1 MELFNDTFLE
11 FAAMLA
17 LAVGAGLI
25 GRFLRQPLIVS
36 FIAVGLLVGPYGLSL
51 LQSDDQVHLLSEMGI
66 AVLLFVV
73 GLKLDVSLIRSTG
86 KVALYAGLGQ
96 VLFTS
101 VFGFLLNRWMG
112 FDMVVSIYVAVALTF
127 SSTIIIVK
135 LLSDKKE
142 IDTLHGQIS
151 IGFLIVQ
158 DIVVIIAMIALSA
171 MGTPSEYPL
180 WQEIAIVVLKG
191 IGLIVLI
198 ILLMRFVLGWLTSM
212 LARTPELLV
221 LFSLTWAITL
231 AGFSDFLG
239 FSKEV
244 GAFLGGISLAS
255 TPYREVIAGRLTSVR
270 DFLLLFFFISLG
282 SQVNV
287 PLLGEQIFPAVVLS
301 LFVLIG
307 NPIIVMVILGLMGYR
322 KRTGFLAGLNVAQ
335 ISEFSLI
342 LAALGL
348 SLGQINEETLGLITL
363 VGLITI
369 GISTYLIMYSHQI
382 YEKVSFLLDVF
393 EKKVPTTE
401 LGDENLA
408 HRPFDIII
416 FGLGLYGNSIAKSLE
431 KAGFKVFGVD
441 FDPKA
446 VKRWKKKG
454 RAAQYGDADD
464 PELHEILPLS
474 AQCIISTITDK
485 QINFALIKY
494 LKLGDFKG
502 HIAMTSYTGRTAKEL
517 EKAGADLILLPFAD
531 AAEGIP
537 EKLKSLKKKEEQEF
551 FLRFVLYNTKSKYP
565 L

>member
-1 MELFNDTFLE
+1 MEHFNDTFLE
-11 FAAMLA
+11 FAAILA
-17 LAVGAGLI
+17 IAVGAGLI
-25 GRFLRQPLIVS
+25 GRLLKQPLIVA
-36 FIAVGLLVGPYGLSL
+36 FIAVGLIVGPYGINL
-51 LQSDDQVHLLSEMGI
+51 LQSGDKIHLLSEMGI
-66 AVLLFVV
+66 AVLLFAV

-101 VFGFLLNRWMG
+101 VFGFLLGIWLG
-112 FDMVVSIYVAVALTF
+112 FEPVVSIYVAVALTF

-142 IDTLHGQIS
+142 IQSLHGQIS

-171 MGTPSEYPL
+171 MGTPSEYAL
-180 WQEIAIVVLKG
+180 WEEILIVVLKG
-191 IGLIVLI
+191 VGLMVLVL
-198 ILLMRFVLGWLTSM
+198 LLMRYVLTWLTSF

-221 LFSLTWAITL
+221 LFALAWAIAL
-231 AGFSDFLG
+231 AAFSDFLG

-244 GAFLGGISLAS
+244 GAFLGGISLAA

-270 DFLLLFFFISLG
+270 DFLLLFFFIHLG

-287 PLLGEQIFPAVVLS
+287 PLLGQQIFPAVVLS

-307 NPIIVMVILGLMGYR
+307 NPIIVMIILGLMGYR

-382 YEKVSFLLDVF
+382 YEKVSPFLDIF
-393 EKKVPTTE
+393 EKKAPSTE
-401 LGDENLA
+401 VEDKDL
-408 HRPFDIII
+408 HQQSFDVII
-416 FGLGLYGNSIAKSLE
+416 FGLGMYGNNVARSLE
-431 KAGFKVFGVD
+431 NAGFRVFGVD

-446 VKRWKKKG
+446 VARWKKKG

-464 PELHEILPLS
+464 PELPEILPLS
-474 AQCIISTITDK
+474 AQCVVSTLDDK
-485 QINFALIKY
+485 QVNKALIKY
-494 LKLGDFKG
+494 LKDADYQG

-517 EKAGADLILLPFAD
+517 EKAGADMVLLPFVD
-531 AAEGIP
+531 AAESIP
-537 EKLKSLKKKEEQEF
+537 EKLKSLKKPQK
-551 FLRFVLYNTKSKYP
+551 
-565 L
+565 

>member
-101 VFGFLLNRWMG
+101 VFGFLLNRWIG
-112 FDMVVSIYVAVALTF
+112 FDVVVSIYVAVAFTF

-151 IGFLIVQ
+151 IGFLNVQ

-537 EKLKSLKKKEEQEF
+537 EKLKSLKKKEE
-551 FLRFVLYNTKSKYP
+551 
-565 L
+565 